1 MEQSAW
7 GFIHEIC
14 LYANMPVSEKQENE
28 EFEHL
33 SCYEM
38 SYVFN
43 RKCQLFHYVVVFN
56 QCP

>member
-1 MEQSAW
+1 MKYV
-7 GFIHEIC
+7 C
-14 LYANMPVSEKQENE
+14 MPV

-43 RKCQLFHYVVVFN
+43 RKCKLHEVVVFN
-56 QCP
+56 